1 MALRGSMDFK
11 FPVPTSLHSAQTI
24 LLLFLSHLSTH
35 TCSSE
40 WQAGVWGSSA
50 DLPALCDGR
59 HASGSGQELLMVDKG
74 GFTQLSKDEIRILAV
89 VWW

>member
-1 MALRGSMDFK
+1 MTALVAVLI
-11 FPVPTSLHSAQTI
+11 FPEIAGR
-24 LLLFLSHLSTH
+24 
-35 TCSSE
+35 
-40 WQAGVWGSSA
+40 QAGLWGSSA